1 MNVSIIPDGNQLRC
15 QSLPSYSGESAGQG
29 ILFTANAPQA
39 VTAIKASVN
48 QRQGSIQSITFV
60 GFQVSSIFPPQQ
72 FWISVNTPRLRNL
85 GLLQLFN
92 SSPQNMDRAL
102 ALRDSGH
109 NSAGE
114 IVTSLTMR
122 VALPNNCHAHV
133 RLFASINVLLTPR
146 CNVEFSNCPRPH
158 GDPMRLM
165 LHLAYICPR
174 IANIQGSSS
183 FC

>member
-1 MNVSIIPDGNQLRC
+1 MIVSIIPDGLQLRC
-15 QSLPSYSGESAGQG
+15 QGLPSFSGESAGQD
-29 ILFTANAPQA
+29 ISFTANAPQA

-48 QRQGSIQSITFV
+48 QRQGSIQFLMFV

-72 FWISVNTPRLRNL
+72 YWISVNTPRLRNL
-85 GLLQLFN
+85 GLFQLYN

-114 IVTSLTMR
+114 IVTSRTMR
-122 VALPNNCHAHV
+122 VALPTNCHAHV
-133 RLFASINVLLTPR
+133 RLWASINEFLTPK
-146 CNVEFSNCPRPH
+146 CKVVFSNCPRPH

-165 LHLAYICPR
+165 LHLSYICPR
-174 IANIQGSSS
+174 IYDIKGSSS